1 MKLPY
6 VMSYKKDLYIKRV
19 FQVNIQQLK
28 CFVSLA
34 ETLNFSTTAEK
45 LNLTQPAVSH
55 NIKSLEN
62 ELGITLFVRNKRTVN
77 LTIAGHS
84 FYEDLE
90 GLLFRLDQ
98 SIKKAQRLSEKYES
112 TLIIGYTETVFEKNF
127 LPDLIKRFKEQYPQ
141 IQIQLKKSNLTRE
154 KEDLLNQKFDIVFTT
169 EDNLG
174 KDTDFCF
181 YPVHRGSYGCILPPH
196 HPFAK
201 ERELSIEQL
210 NHESLVLFDDHQS
223 PPTLKRL
230 HRQIIENCPDSV
242 YTYGDTINTVH
253 TMIKSDLGIS
263 VLPDFVIG
271 EDHEIVFVPLS
282 HTEEVIYGIACL
294 RSEERLE
301 VKRWI
306 SNIRELFT

>member
-1 MKLPY
+1 M
-6 VMSYKKDLYIKRV
+6 
-19 FQVNIQQLK
+19 NIQQLK
-28 CFVSLA
+28 SFVSLA

-62 ELGITLFVRNKRTVN
+62 DLGITLFVRNKRTVN

-181 YPVHRGSYGCILPPH
+181 YPVHRGSYGCILPPN

-201 ERELSIEQL
+201 ERELSVEQL

-271 EDHEIVFVPLS
+271 EDSEIVFVPLS

>member
-1 MKLPY
+1 M
-6 VMSYKKDLYIKRV
+6 
-19 FQVNIQQLK
+19 NIQQLK

-181 YPVHRGSYGCILPPH
+181 YPVHRGSYGCILPPS

-201 ERELSIEQL
+201 ERELSVEQL

-271 EDHEIVFVPLS
+271 EDSEIVFVPLS

>member
-1 MKLPY
+1 M
-6 VMSYKKDLYIKRV
+6 
-19 FQVNIQQLK
+19 
-28 CFVSLA
+28 
-34 ETLNFSTTAEK
+34 
-45 LNLTQPAVSH
+45 TQPAVSH

-62 ELGITLFVRNKRTVN
+62 DLGITLFVRNKRTVN

-181 YPVHRGSYGCILPPH
+181 YPVHRGSYGCILPPN

-201 ERELSIEQL
+201 ERELSVEQL

-271 EDHEIVFVPLS
+271 EDSEIVFVPLS

>member
-181 YPVHRGSYGCILPPH
+181 YPVHRGSYGCILPPN

-294 RSEERLE
+294 RSEERME

>member
-1 MKLPY
+1 M
-6 VMSYKKDLYIKRV
+6 
-19 FQVNIQQLK
+19 NIQQLK

-62 ELGITLFVRNKRTVN
+62 DLGITLFVRNKRTVN

-181 YPVHRGSYGCILPPH
+181 YPVHRGSYGCILPPS

-201 ERELSIEQL
+201 ERELSVEQL

-271 EDHEIVFVPLS
+271 EDSEIVFVPLS

>member
-181 YPVHRGSYGCILPPH
+181 YPVHRGSYGCILPPN

-271 EDHEIVFVPLS
+271 EDHEMVFVPLS

>member
-1 MKLPY
+1 M
-6 VMSYKKDLYIKRV
+6 
-19 FQVNIQQLK
+19 NIQQLK

-282 HTEEVIYGIACL
+282 HTEEVIYGMACL

-306 SNIRELFT
+306 TNIRELFT

>member
-1 MKLPY
+1 M
-6 VMSYKKDLYIKRV
+6 
-19 FQVNIQQLK
+19 
-28 CFVSLA
+28 
-34 ETLNFSTTAEK
+34 
-45 LNLTQPAVSH
+45 TQPAVSH

-201 ERELSIEQL
+201 ESELSIEQL
-210 NHESLVLFDDHQS
+210 NHQSLVLFDDHQS

>member
-6 VMSYKKDLYIKRV
+6 VMIYKKDLLLKRV
-19 FQVNIQQLK
+19 FQMNIQQLK

-62 ELGITLFVRNKRTVN
+62 ELGIILFVRNKRTVN
-77 LTIAGHS
+77 LTLAGNS
-84 FYEDLE
+84 FYEDME

-98 SIKKAQRLSEKYES
+98 SIKKAKRLSEKYES
-112 TLIIGYTETVFEKNF
+112 TLVIGYTETVFEKQV
-127 LPDLIKRFKEQYPQ
+127 LPDIIRRFKERYPQ

-154 KEDLLNQKFDIVFTT
+154 KEDLLNQKFDIIFTSQ
-169 EDNLG
+169 DNLG
-174 KDTDFCF
+174 KDIDFCF
-181 YPVHRGSYGCILPPH
+181 YPVLKGSYVCVLPKS
-196 HPFAK
+196 HPIAN
-201 ERELSIEQL
+201 ESVLDIEQL
-210 NHESLVLFDDHQS
+210 NHQAIILFDEHQS
-223 PPTLKRL
+223 PPTLKRMN
-230 HRQIIENCPDSV
+230 RKIIENCPDSI

-253 TMIKSDLGIS
+253 TMIKSDLGVS

-271 EDHEIVFVPLS
+271 EDNEIAFVPLS
-282 HTEEVIYGIACL
+282 YTEEVVYGIACL
-294 RSEERLE
+294 RSEQRLE

-306 SNIRELFT
+306 STIKELFT

>member
-1 MKLPY
+1 M
-6 VMSYKKDLYIKRV
+6 
-19 FQVNIQQLK
+19 NIQQLK

-62 ELGITLFVRNKRTVN
+62 DLGITLFVRNKRTVN

-181 YPVHRGSYGCILPPH
+181 YPVHRGSYGCILPPN

-201 ERELSIEQL
+201 ERELSVEQL

-271 EDHEIVFVPLS
+271 EDSEIVFVPLS

>member
-1 MKLPY
+1 M
-6 VMSYKKDLYIKRV
+6 
-19 FQVNIQQLK
+19 NIQQLK

-201 ERELSIEQL
+201 ERELSVEQL
-210 NHESLVLFDDHQS
+210 NHQSLVLFDDHQS

>member
-1 MKLPY
+1 M
-6 VMSYKKDLYIKRV
+6 
-19 FQVNIQQLK
+19 NIQQLK

-181 YPVHRGSYGCILPPH
+181 YPVHRGSYGCILPQN

-201 ERELSIEQL
+201 ERELSVEQL
-210 NHESLVLFDDHQS
+210 NHQSLILFDEHQS

-230 HRQIIENCPDSV
+230 HRTIIENCPDSV

-271 EDHEIVFVPLS
+271 EDSEIVFVPLS